1 MPIKPKPVIRK
12 LSTNVE
18 CGFIANLRT
27 SAVIY
32 LFARLRRNGL
42 RLQSCV
48 KLSAK
53 HKYAI

>member
-1 MPIKPKPVIRK
+1 MPIKPKTVIRK
-12 LSTNVE
+12 LSSNVE

-27 SAVIY
+27 SAVIC